1 NIKESLERVGEQVE
15 VINERQPDVILEAS
29 RQEMA
34 QISDALTQLNSEWDR
49 VNRMYSQRKG

>member
-1 NIKESLERVGEQVE
+1 MGEQVE

-29 RQEMA
+29 RQEMT